1 MAGPVTRTPP
11 PDSSTVEA
19 YATVLRERILTSA
32 AVKSALAED
41 LDEASAVAARL
52 VEALMAGNKLMLFG
66 NGGSAA
72 DSQHIAAELTGR
84 YYIDRPAMAALALT
98 VDTSALTAIGND
110 FGFDRL
116 FARQIEGLGKPG
128 DVAIGLTT
136 SGNSRNVVA
145 GLEVARDLGLVTVA
159 MTGAEAGRAGEI
171 ADYAVRVPSSDT
183 PRIQESHILLG
194 HAWSEI
200 VEAALYR
207 PTS

>member
-1 MAGPVTRTPP
+1 M
-11 PDSSTVEA
+11 
-19 YATVLRERILTSA
+19 LTSA

>member
-1 MAGPVTRTPP
+1 M
-11 PDSSTVEA
+11 
-19 YATVLRERILTSA
+19 VLRERILTSA
-32 AVKSALAED
+32 AVKTALAED
-41 LDEASAVAARL
+41 LEEAAAVADRL
-52 VEALMAGNKLMLFG
+52 LEALRSGNKLMLFG

-145 GLEVARDLGLVTVA
+145 GLEVARDMGLVTVA
-159 MTGAEAGRAGEI
+159 MTGAAAGRAGEI